1 VSHTPTPWR
10 TSYLTFGAPHVG
22 VEEREELLA
31 CLDSGWLGTGPRVA
45 RLEAEFGR
53 YVGRTAVAVNSCT
66 AALHLA
72 LRALDLQPGDEVVT
86 SAMTF
91 CATAN
96 AILHAGAV
104 PVFAD
109 CERDTL
115 NLDPADVARKLTPR
129 TRVLLPVHF
138 AGRPCAMGPL
148 GEIARAHELA
158 VVEDCAHAIEATL
171 DGRHCG
177 TFGDFGCF
185 SFYVTKNMTTVE
197 GGMVTCARDDA
208 AARIKTLALHG
219 MSADAWHRYGDDG
232 FRHYDVVEPGF
243 KYNLTDLAAAI
254 GLHQLARLERNWL
267 RRKALW
273 DYYLSE
279 LRDLPLVLPA
289 PVPPDVRHAFHL
301 FTCLVDDT
309 RTSVSRDQV
318 LAGLHALKIGI
329 GVHYRAVHLHSYYR
343 RTLGA
348 RTGRL
353 PNAEWASERTF
364 SLPLSPAVTDADAA
378 DVVRALRLL
387 LA

>member
-1 VSHTPTPWR
+1 VSDARTPWR
-10 TSYLTFGAPHVG
+10 TKYLTFGAPHIG
-22 VEEREELLA
+22 DEERQELLA

-66 AALHLA
+66 AALHLS
-72 LRALDLQPGDEVVT
+72 LQALDLQPGDEVVT

-148 GEIARAHELA
+148 GEIARAHQLA
-158 VVEDCAHAIEATL
+158 IVEDCAHAIEATL

-197 GGMVTCARDDA
+197 GGMVTCARDTA

-254 GLHQLARLERNWL
+254 GLHQLARLEQNWL

-273 DYYLSE
+273 DYYLAE

-289 PVPPDVRHAFHL
+289 PVPATVRHAFHL

-309 RTSVSRDQV
+309 RTTVSRDRV
-318 LAGLHALKIGI
+318 LAGLHALRIGS

-353 PNAEWASERTF
+353 PNAEWASDRTF

-387 LA
+387 L